1 MLTQQLGR
9 YLFKTFR
16 ILLANPDAPMSKE
29 NRTRDYILKVRSSLP
44 CSFFPTNSFSRQYI
58 SNPEAKAKAKY
69 AGDLSDPEFF
79 IQAFGHRAAYLTAT
93 ALRKRDIE
101 RRTWNSLL
109 IDIYR
114 CSFVLPLLLPRN
126 IADQ

>member
-16 ILLANPDAPMSKE
+16 TLLADRDAPMSSE
-29 NRTRDYILKVRSSLP
+29 NRTRDYILA
-44 CSFFPTNSFSRQYI
+44 YI
-58 SNPEAKAKAKY
+58 SNPEAKASAKY
-69 AGDLSDPEFF
+69 VGDLADPAFF
-79 IQAFGHRAAYLTAT
+79 IDAFGHRAAYLTAT
-93 ALRKRDIE
+93 ALKKRDVE

-114 CSFVLPLLLPRN
+114 CS
-126 IADQ
+126 